1 MDVEFHEPFI
11 YVGYLSLISPIIC
24 KHFFSFSRLAFHFVD
39 GFLCCANA
47 EFNWLPFVYFCF
59 CFLYFRRQSQN
70 NIVAIYVSVLA
81 MFFSTSFVV
90 FSCLFRSVIR
100 FELIF

>member
-47 EFNWLPFVYFCF
+47 EFNWLPFVYF
-59 CFLYFRRQSQN
+59 
-70 NIVAIYVSVLA
+70 
-81 MFFSTSFVV
+81 SFVSFTLGDRAKTILWQFMSV
-90 FSCLFRSVIR
+90 FWLCFSLRV
-100 FELIF
+100 L